1 MGTLLG
7 GSGGL
12 SGLIIGIFG
21 VIIWLIGV
29 INLLTLQATLNH
41 PGLQN
46 GRMPG
51 LFQHHSLETRGS

>member
-12 SGLIIGIFG
+12 SGLIGAFG

-29 INLLTLQATLNH
+29 INLLALQVTLNH